1 MGVYSDVIGRYLTAK
16 WIELVIMLFLWSVAL
31 IFYLHLE
38 HPRIVK
44 ARNQR
49 DRSKKNGSLRV
60 AQKRLTRER
69 RYCAFYVSLF
79 ALILGGCLWTYLTD
93 MIPALRD
100 RNNGAYTEYT
110 GEIACDDR
118 LGGLIASVRIT
129 GQDGTVRY
137 LTLPVSVRSRLIGK
151 EKLPAAARGTVAY
164 GAESGVIVGISFP
177 SD

>member
-16 WIELVIMLFLWSVAL
+16 WVELVIMLFLWSVAL

-110 GEIACDDR
+110 GELACDDR
-118 LGGLIASVRIT
+118 LGGLN
-129 GQDGTVRY
+129 G
-137 LTLPVSVRSRLIGK
+137 PVSD
-151 EKLPAAARGTVAY
+151 P
-164 GAESGVIVGISFP
+164 SGVCPEPVDRKGKAPCRRARNGGLRRGIRRDCRYFLP
-177 SD
+177 I